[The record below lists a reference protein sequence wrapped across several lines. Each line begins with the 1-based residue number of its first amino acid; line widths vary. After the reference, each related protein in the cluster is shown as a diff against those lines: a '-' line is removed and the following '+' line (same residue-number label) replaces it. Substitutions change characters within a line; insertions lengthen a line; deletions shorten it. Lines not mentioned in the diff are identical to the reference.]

1 MELEPE
7 DRGGHEQ
14 APRRVIIADDHELA
28 RLGLRTMLSPE
39 PDLEVVGEA
48 ATGRE
53 AIDLT
58 RKLEPDLVL
67 MDIRMPDLDGLAAT
81 RAIKEALP
89 RTSILI
95 VTLSEDPDYLM
106 EAMRVGASGFV
117 LKDASRREVVLAV
130 RQVLTG
136 ESPLDPKLSAQLI
149 RRLAGQA
156 TAKQRP
162 ASRGDDLTP
171 RELEVLRLVA
181 EGKTNAEIGQ
191 SLFVSVGTVKVHV
204 ERIIN
209 KLGVSDRTQAA
220 VRGVELGYLTP
231 PFQARTGCADTPPG
245 GRCRGPR
252 TSARPGHQCTAARVP
267 FRACAGRRSDGRG
280 ARDHEWLAA
289 AGLRFLRARPARQAE
304 ARTAAAGQTARRRR
318 GRPRPRTGSAH

>member
-1 MELEPE
+1 MALEPV
-7 DRGGHEQ
+7 DGSVGHKQ

-28 RLGLRTMLSPE
+28 RLGLRTMLTPE

-67 MDIRMPDLDGLAAT
+67 MDIRMPDVDGLAAT

-95 VTLSEDPDYLM
+95 VTLSEDTDYLM
-106 EAMRVGASGFV
+106 EALRVGAAGFV

-156 TAKQRP
+156 PAKERP
-162 ASRGDDLTP
+162 AVRGDDLTP
-171 RELEVLRLVA
+171 RELDVLRLVA

-204 ERIIN
+204 ERIIY

-220 VRGVELGYLTP
+220 VRAVELGYL
-231 PFQARTGCADTPPG
+231 
-245 GRCRGPR
+245 
-252 TSARPGHQCTAARVP
+252 
-267 FRACAGRRSDGRG
+267 RAES
-280 ARDHEWLAA
+280 
-289 AGLRFLRARPARQAE
+289 
-304 ARTAAAGQTARRRR
+304 
-318 GRPRPRTGSAH
+318 